1 MTSVLIE
8 MEDLMVRDGPL
19 CDAHSFPLIVSLL
32 LPFPLP
38 PYLTPSLSLVQ
49 DTDYL
54 LLDLVHL
61 LFDVIEKVT
70 VSLLSTTLASVYV
83 T

>member
-1 MTSVLIE
+1 MIPI
-8 MEDLMVRDGPL
+8 PL
-19 CDAHSFPLIVSLL
+19 PSSFPSSY
-32 LPFPLP
+32 PFPF

-70 VSLLSTTLASVYV
+70 VSLLSTTLLVFNMY
-83 T
+83 